1 MLCVTPDRKQI
12 ADSSRL
18 DFASTLRC
26 QFRNQDYQAGKDQA
40 DERCHD
46 EVDKVL
52 HDVPPLPAGR
62 RHSEGSV
69 AQATTVQAQF
79 PYEEYTEGKQQA
91 EHEYKE

>member
-1 MLCVTPDRKQI
+1 VLCVTPDRKQI
-12 ADSSRL
+12 ADFSRL

-52 HDVPPLPAGR
+52 HDAPPCLRAP
-62 RHSEGSV
+62 SS
-69 AQATTVQAQF
+69 
-79 PYEEYTEGKQQA
+79 
-91 EHEYKE
+91 